1 MVIAP
6 EPSRLRP
13 RHLVMGSMVLAGVV
27 VASLAI
33 WNRFDTNEPTA
44 AIDSAE
50 PSSDLDD
57 PPTGSALGVVRTT
70 LAGTKAPMELIGL
83 TGGEFT
89 MGSPKGESGHL
100 SDEAQHRV
108 RVSAFEICKTEVS
121 LAQYEL
127 VMKTKPNNCSSGC
140 DAQHPVHN
148 VSWFDAVKFLNK
160 LTELENQSIEG
171 VKLTHCYDETTGKW
185 TRACTGY
192 RLPTEAE
199 WEYAA
204 RAGTTTAWSF
214 GSQEKD
220 ICNYA
225 NVSTDV
231 CKDGYE
237 KLAPVETSKL
247 KPNAWGLHA
256 MHGNVWEW
264 VFDVYAPAYDAQ
276 VADPVI
282 LDDGDS
288 DTQNDE
294 RVIRGGA
301 FYYRPVLTRSA
312 FRVRDQ
318 PVSTGRYFGL
328 RCARGAVP

>member
-1 MVIAP
+1 MRTAQFW
-6 EPSRLRP
+6 
-13 RHLVMGSMVLAGVV
+13 MGATLSTTLLMSAAEASPPACHEGMDDNGNPCEEAKAKKAKVGLLA
-27 VASLAI
+27 
-33 WNRFDTNEPTA
+33 
-44 AIDSAE
+44 
-50 PSSDLDD
+50 D
-57 PPTGSALGVVRTT
+57 PPRGSALGVVRTA

-83 TGGEFT
+83 TAGEFT
-89 MGSPKGESGHL
+89 MGSPEGESGYRDHR
-100 SDEAQHRV
+100 DETQHRV
-108 RVSAFEICKTEVS
+108 RVSAFEVCKTEVS

-127 VMKTKPNNCSSGC
+127 VMKTKPNNCDHGC
-140 DAQHPVHN
+140 DAQHPVQT

-171 VKLTHCYDETTGKW
+171 VKLTQCYDETTGKW

-220 ICNYA
+220 ICNYS
-225 NVSTDV
+225 NVRTDA

-237 KLAPVETSKL
+237 KLAPVDTLTL

-264 VFDVYAPAYDAQ
+264 VFDAYASTYDAQ
-276 VADPVI
+276 VANPDA
-282 LDDGDS
+282 
-288 DTQNDE
+288 

-301 FYYRPVLTRSA
+301 FNNGSEYSRSA
-312 FRVRDQ
+312 LRLRLQ
-318 PVSTGRYFGL
+318 PVYGGWSLGF
-328 RCARGAVP
+328 RCARGAVPQP